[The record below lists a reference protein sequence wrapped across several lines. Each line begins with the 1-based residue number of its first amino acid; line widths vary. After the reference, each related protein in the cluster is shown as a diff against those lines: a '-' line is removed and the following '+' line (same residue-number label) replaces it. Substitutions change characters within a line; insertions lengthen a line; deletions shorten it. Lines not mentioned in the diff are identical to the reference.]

1 VADLLVELLAV
12 EDCPHLEQARRDL
25 ESVLGGGILETPIQ
39 LILVGSAD
47 DAEFLGFQGSPT
59 IRVNGDDVVP
69 QPDLPVALGCRIYRD
84 AEGRATGSPP
94 IESIKAAVDA
104 HRRDRLAAFQREEA
118 AKVAEF
124 AREADAAE
132 DSTGSSTGSEG
143 QPREG

>member
-1 VADLLVELLAV
+1 MADLLVELLAV